1 MKKINTIVCAVLLLA
16 GTQQASAQ
24 ISVGLNAGMLSTTG
38 NSPNNVNYPGFTI
51 YGKYGINDNIRAG
64 LSISTFSKKTSYS
77 GGPFTPAY
85 TVTNRISPIT
95 LTGEYLFLTDAFRP
109 YAGLNMGLYTNRVN
123 VNPGNNSSETGF
135 GIAPLIG
142 ADYKFNENLFIN
154 LNFRYHLV
162 FEDPT
167 SKLFSSEI
175 GIGYQF

>member
-16 GTQQASAQ
+16 GTQHASAQ
-24 ISVGLNAGMLSTTG
+24 ISMGLNAGMLTTTG
-38 NSPNNVNYPGFTI
+38 NNPNNVNYPGFTI
-51 YGKYGINDNIRAG
+51 YGKYGINENIRAG
-64 LSISTFSKKTSYS
+64 ISISTFSKKTSYA

-85 TVTNRISPIT
+85 TITSRISPIT

-135 GIAPLIG
+135 GIAPVIG